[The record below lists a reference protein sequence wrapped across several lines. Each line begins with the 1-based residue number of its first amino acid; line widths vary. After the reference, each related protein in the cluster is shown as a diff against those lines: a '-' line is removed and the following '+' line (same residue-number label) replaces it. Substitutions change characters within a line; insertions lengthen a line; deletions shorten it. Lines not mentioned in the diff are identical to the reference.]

1 MDKEGSQSRIDITA
15 TVPLGSPAT
24 ADVSRRSVL
33 FSTEQNLYNRAPA
46 DLIEI
51 ELGSG
56 GDLQSGPSGAK
67 GGRSTY
73 AASNWLQD

>member
-15 TVPLGSPAT
+15 TVPLGSPAE
-24 ADVSRRSVL
+24 AQRRSVL